1 MIRYAPLPTLAS
13 LLLPGLRSSSLS
25 ASPRKAAQKER
36 CSPMTLSFDWALWLA
51 IITVETA
58 LAIFSLRREA
68 WRSFPSFSI
77 YICFQA
83 TKALI
88 LLTTWLHFRNQKLYG
103 LCSTVFS
110 LLGTVLLAAVLRGIW
125 NRTMGPRISRPPR
138 TTIKFVGILAGIY
151 PACLCVAAVTRAR
164 GLAEHATAFMSINF
178 AVTAATV
185 GTLLAMG
192 FYATHLRIPIG
203 RRTARIS
210 AGLVLCLSVNAVAV
224 LLAGKFGISVFT
236 AQRIGQVA
244 YLLTLGLWWW
254 ALWGK
259 APVVEPLTAE
269 EVARMQ
275 THHSET
281 MQVLRQCGVD
291 VQAQ

>member
-1 MIRYAPLPTLAS
+1 
-13 LLLPGLRSSSLS
+13 
-25 ASPRKAAQKER
+25 
-36 CSPMTLSFDWALWLA
+36 MTLSFDGILYWGLWLT
-51 IITVETA
+51 IIAVEAA

-83 TKALI
+83 VKSLI
-88 LLTTWLHFRNQKLYG
+88 LLTTLLYFRDWKLYSF
-103 LCSTVFS
+103 CSSVSS

-138 TTIKFVGILAGIY
+138 TTIKFAGVLAGIY
-151 PACLCVAAVTRAR
+151 PGCVTVAALARAR
-164 GLAEHATAFMSINF
+164 RPVEFATAFKSIDGV
-178 AVTAATV
+178 VTAAAV
-185 GTLLAMG
+185 GTLLAIG
-192 FYATHLRIPIG
+192 FYVMRLRIPIG
-203 RRTARIS
+203 ARTARIS
-210 AGLVLCLSVNAVAV
+210 AGLVVCLSVNAVAV
-224 LLAGKFGISVFT
+224 FLGGKFGISVMT
-236 AQRIGQVA
+236 AQRVGQVA
-244 YLLTLGLWWW
+244 YLFALGLWWW
-254 ALWGK
+254 ALWEK

-269 EVARMQ
+269 EVARMR

>member
-1 MIRYAPLPTLAS
+1 
-13 LLLPGLRSSSLS
+13 
-25 ASPRKAAQKER
+25 
-36 CSPMTLSFDWALWLA
+36 MTLSLDWVLWLT
-51 IITVETA
+51 IIAVEA
-58 LAIFSLRREA
+58 GLAVFSLRREA

-83 TKALI
+83 VKGLF
-88 LLTTWLHFRNQKLYG
+88 LLAIWLYFRNQKLYS
-103 LCSTVFS
+103 LCASVFS

-138 TTIKFVGILAGIY
+138 TTIKFVGVLAGIY
-151 PACLCVAAVTRAR
+151 PACLTVAAITRAR
-164 GLAEHATAFMSINF
+164 GLAEHLTALMRIDFV
-178 AVTAATV
+178 VTAATV

-203 RRTARIS
+203 TRTGRIS
-210 AGLVLCLSVNAVAV
+210 AGLVVCLSANAFAV
-224 LLAGKFGISVFT
+224 FLAGNFGISVFT
-236 AQRIGQVA
+236 AQRVGQMA
-244 YLLTLGLWWW
+244 YLLSLGLWWW
-254 ALWGK
+254 ALWEK